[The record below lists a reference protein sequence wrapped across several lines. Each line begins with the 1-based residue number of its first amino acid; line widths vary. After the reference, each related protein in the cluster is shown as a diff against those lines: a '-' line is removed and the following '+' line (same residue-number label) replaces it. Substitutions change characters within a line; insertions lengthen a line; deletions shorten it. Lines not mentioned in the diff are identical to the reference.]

1 MQIYKTFYFLET
13 YWVKNVI
20 GELKISKKWLVFDL
34 STKYES
40 KYEIEYEH
48 VRRSNVWPFD
58 YTSSWFPNPNPL
70 DIDLEILLLLPS
82 DIYNP
87 YDAKVI
93 ALRQK
98 YICGIHR

>member
-1 MQIYKTFYFLET
+1 MDFLLFRNLLGKKCE
-13 YWVKNVI
+13 WGVKNF
-20 GELKISKKWLVFDL
+20 KKMLSILDL